1 MTAKNNLHD
10 APFVGVILRYVVLL
24 TAGWLLTS
32 CTPAGPQ
39 PVDEPVLARVG
50 DQVITAREFQLN
62 YEFGYPHLLP
72 AEHRREA
79 YLNHMITEVLLARRG
94 YELQLDTVAAVQRAV
109 QTLREERI
117 IEEVFNH
124 FVLSQIEITPEE
136 IEHEVNKSAVS
147 VEFKFLPAPG
157 RLQAL
162 QLRDELRDEPFE
174 TVAARYASD
183 VFNLSPDQVDE
194 FFTHDRTPAVEL
206 DPELLGHLQDLEINT
221 PSDPVF
227 YNNQWFVFMVSNI
240 VQARLTPLDRANRSV
255 SARKVLYNT
264 KAMQQAAVFCERPY
278 VAAAG
283 GDQSGGIQCHRTAP
297 LRFVQTGYALRY
309 LVGAYPSGR
318 CIPART

>member
-1 MTAKNNLHD
+1 M
-10 APFVGVILRYVVLL
+10 
-24 TAGWLLTS
+24 
-32 CTPAGPQ
+32 
-39 PVDEPVLARVG
+39 DEPVLARVG

-162 QLRDELRDEPFE
+162 QLRDELR
-174 TVAARYASD
+174 R
-183 VFNLSPDQVDE
+183 
-194 FFTHDRTPAVEL
+194 
-206 DPELLGHLQDLEINT
+206 
-221 PSDPVF
+221 
-227 YNNQWFVFMVSNI
+227 
-240 VQARLTPLDRANRSV
+240 
-255 SARKVLYNT
+255 
-264 KAMQQAAVFCERPY
+264 
-278 VAAAG
+278 
-283 GDQSGGIQCHRTAP
+283 
-297 LRFVQTGYALRY
+297 
-309 LVGAYPSGR
+309 
-318 CIPART
+318 